1 MPDSLL
7 RVLACGSVD
16 DGKSTLIGRL
26 LFECG
31 TIPDDVLA
39 ALERDS
45 KRFGTVPG
53 ATDYALLVDGL
64 SAERDQGI
72 TIDVAYRFF
81 ETPRRR
87 FILADAP
94 GHEQYTRNM
103 VTGASASDVA
113 VLLVDARK
121 GLLVQTR
128 RHAAI
133 ASLLGIRQLVLAVNK
148 MDLVGF
154 EQSVFDT
161 IVTDF
166 YALLGKLGPLA
177 VTAIPVCARDGDNVT
192 APSTR
197 MPWYSGTTLLT
208 ALEGA
213 EPTSH
218 VAERAFRMPVQLVA
232 RPDHTF
238 RGYAGTVATGTVRP
252 GAAVVNA
259 MSGVEAKVTRI
270 VTMDGDM
277 VEASPGQAVTL
288 VLDREIDV
296 SRGDVLAVAP
306 PPALADQITAWVVWM
321 DETSLFRGRA
331 YMVMLG
337 ARTVTGTITEI
348 ASRLDVD
355 TLAEVPVRELG
366 LNEIGKVTIS
376 LAQRLPCERYAVSR
390 ELGGFILIDRLT
402 RNTVGAGMVTDL
414 RAGASNIQWQR
425 LDVDKHVRAGL
436 MGQKPVVLWFTGL
449 SASGKSTIANLVE
462 KALHAQGRHTMSLDG
477 DNVRHALNRDLGFSE
492 ADRVENIRRVAEV
505 SKLFVE
511 AGLIVL
517 VSFISPYRAER
528 MLARDCVEEDEFL
541 EIFVD
546 TPVDECRRR
555 DPKGLYRRA
564 DAGQIRNFTGVD
576 APYEEPLDPE
586 LRLATMSAAPEVS
599 GGAGGGGVAAAGD
612 HWIAAPSPQPPPAR
626 GGGVFYR
633 SNTPPPLAG
642 GGWGEGAPSLAHL
655 TAEIRA
661 CHLCAA
667 HLPLGPRPVFRASTT
682 ARLLIVSQ
690 APGTKVHETGLSFND
705 PSGDRLRAL
714 ATDGSRYVL
723 RRKPRRHRADGLLL
737 SRTPAERRRRSAAPG
752 MRAALAEPAA
762 CADAGYPPDAA
773 GGDLCPG
780 ARARPRRD
788 DRAGARLPRAS
799 AALLPAAASV
809 LAHHRLGAAQSV
821 VWRGRA
827 ARIARGCDDGAWRRG
842 RRPLCSMN
850 SPTPLDGPVFPAPK
864 SRFNLIGPAGI
875 HDQPI

>member
-1 MPDSLL
+1 MPESLL

-45 KRFGTVPG
+45 KRFGTVG
-53 ATDYALLVDGL
+53 DEIDYALLVDGL
-64 SAERDQGI
+64 SAEREQGV
-72 TIDVAYRFF
+72 TIDVAYRYF

-103 VTGASASDVA
+103 VTGASASDLA

-154 EQSVFDT
+154 DQTVFDR

-166 YALLGKLGPLA
+166 YSLLGKLGPLA

-192 APSTR
+192 KPSTR
-197 MPWYSGTTLLT
+197 MPWYSGTTLLS

-252 GAAVVNA
+252 GVLLVNATSGTEAAV
-259 MSGVEAKVTRI
+259 SRI
-270 VTMDGDM
+270 VTMDGDLA
-277 VEASPGQAVTL
+277 EAVPGQAVTL

-296 SRGDVLAVAP
+296 SRGDVLAAAP
-306 PPALADQITAWVVWM
+306 APALADQVTAWVVWM
-321 DETSLFRGRA
+321 DETPLFRGRA
-331 YMVMLG
+331 YLLMLG
-337 ARTVTGTITEI
+337 SRTVVGTITDI
-348 ASRLDVD
+348 SNRLDVD
-355 TLAEVPVRELG
+355 TLAEVPVRELA
-366 LNEIGKVTIS
+366 LNEIGRVTIS
-376 LAQRLPCERYAVSR
+376 LAQRVACERYAVSR
-390 ELGGFILIDRLT
+390 ELGGFILIDRLS
-402 RNTVGAGMVTDL
+402 RGTVGAGMVTDL
-414 RAGASNIQWQR
+414 RAGASDIHWHR
-425 LDVDKHVRAGL
+425 LDVHKEARAA
-436 MGQKPVVLWFTGL
+436 MNGQKPVVLWFTGL
-449 SASGKSTIANLVE
+449 SGAGKSTIANLVE
-462 KALHAQGRHTMSLDG
+462 KYLHAQGRHTMSLDG
-477 DNVRHALNRDLGFSE
+477 DNVRHGLNRDLGFSE

-528 MLARDCVEEDEFL
+528 MLARDCVAEDEFL

-546 TPVDECRRR
+546 TPVEECRRR

-576 APYEEPLDPE
+576 APYEAPLDPE
-586 LRLATMSAAPEVS
+586 IRLPTLSAAPE
-599 GGAGGGGVAAAGD
+599 
-612 HWIAAPSPQPPPAR
+612 
-626 GGGVFYR
+626 
-633 SNTPPPLAG
+633 
-642 GGWGEGAPSLAHL
+642 
-655 TAEIRA
+655 
-661 CHLCAA
+661 
-667 HLPLGPRPVFRASTT
+667 
-682 ARLLIVSQ
+682 
-690 APGTKVHETGLSFND
+690 
-705 PSGDRLRAL
+705 
-714 ATDGSRYVL
+714 
-723 RRKPRRHRADGLLL
+723 
-737 SRTPAERRRRSAAPG
+737 
-752 MRAALAEPAA
+752 ALAE
-762 CADAGYPPDAA
+762 
-773 GGDLCPG
+773 
-780 ARARPRRD
+780 R
-788 DRAGARLPRAS
+788 
-799 AALLPAAASV
+799 
-809 LAHHRLGAAQSV
+809 V
-821 VWRGRA
+821 VDELR
-827 ARIARGCDDGAWRRG
+827 RRG
-842 RRPLCSMN
+842 I
-850 SPTPLDGPVFPAPK
+850 TT
-864 SRFNLIGPAGI
+864 
-875 HDQPI
+875 